1 MLLKEI
7 ELNVDLE
14 LFFVN
19 TPIPSKMVP
28 MYLLQKLDYLIVHI
42 NNLTVTFLK
51 YSNVQ
56 KQSRKFLMIKTA
68 LLKLMWLYQ
77 KFFTLIGFGSCRY
90 YPTCS
95 EYARLNFENNS
106 LSSAFYHSLTRIL
119 RCNQLFEG
127 GIEYPLL
134 DKLSCKPTKLGID
147 SIKYWLV
154 PNKKD
159 RYYII
164 KNFSYKG

>member
-1 MLLKEI
+1 MQSAECVQCSMNSPTPLKTV
-7 ELNVDLE
+7 L
-14 LFFVN
+14 
-19 TPIPSKMVP
+19 T
-28 MYLLQKLDYLIVHI
+28 YLLQRPDFLILLMKTSKMI
-42 NNLTVTFLK
+42 LK
-51 YSNVQ
+51 
-56 KQSRKFLMIKTA
+56 KFSHVLKRS
-68 LLKLMWLYQ
+68 LLKLLWLYQ

-106 LSSAFYHSLTRIL
+106 ISSAFYHSFTRIL
-119 RCNQLFEG
+119 RCNQFFEG

-134 DKLSCKPTKLGID
+134 DKLHLKPAELDVD

-154 PNKKD
+154 PNKKN

>member
-1 MLLKEI
+1 VTLKRYYQ
-7 ELNVDLE
+7 D
-14 LFFVN
+14 
-19 TPIPSKMVP
+19 
-28 MYLLQKLDYLIVHI
+28 QKHL
-42 NNLTVTFLK
+42 
-51 YSNVQ
+51 
-56 KQSRKFLMIKTA
+56 RKKVMIKKI
-68 LLKLMWLYQ
+68 LLKLLWLYQ

-95 EYARLNFENNS
+95 EFARLNFENNS
-106 LSSAFYHSLTRIL
+106 ISSAFYHSFTRIL

-134 DKLSCKPTKLGID
+134 DKLKCKPKKLEVE

-154 PNKKD
+154 PNKKN
-159 RYYII
+159 RYHII

>member
-1 MLLKEI
+1 
-7 ELNVDLE
+7 
-14 LFFVN
+14 
-19 TPIPSKMVP
+19 
-28 MYLLQKLDYLIVHI
+28 
-42 NNLTVTFLK
+42 
-51 YSNVQ
+51 
-56 KQSRKFLMIKTA
+56 MIKIF

-90 YPTCS
+90 YPSCS
-95 EYARLNFENNS
+95 EFARLNFQNNS
-106 LSSAFYHSLTRIL
+106 LSSAFYHSFTRIL

-134 DKLSCKPTKLGID
+134 DKLSCKPKKLGID